1 MAARF
6 YQLPD
11 GKIWSVEKASY
22 ISSVP
27 QHPENNLITLCCADG
42 SASEDYLIRTLRFYG
57 YPLGELAEKCPE
69 AIREQLAELDEKYL
83 TPRILAGLATGDAYA
98 AEQWAAHEREA
109 APLRQK
115 LAELEQA

>member
-1 MAARF
+1 MRKI
-6 YQLPD
+6 YQIKD
-11 GKIWSVEKASY
+11 GRLWDTQEGKY
-22 ISSVP
+22 ISEMPNNESVLLQTNGQP
-27 QHPENNLITLCCADG
+27 ADENYLIT
-42 SASEDYLIRTLRFYG
+42 TLRFYG

-115 LAELEQA
+115 LAALEAAKV

>member
-1 MAARF
+1 MPNRK
-6 YQLPD
+6 YKLED
-11 GKIWSVEKASY
+11 GRVWDVE
-22 ISSVP
+22 SSCYVEP
-27 QHPENNLITLCCADG
+27 AQENVVLLYADG
-42 SASEDYLIRTLRFYG
+42 RPAGEDYLIRTLRFYG
-57 YPLGELAEKCPE
+57 YPLGELADKCPE

-115 LAELEQA
+115 LAALEAAKG

>member
-1 MAARF
+1 MNTII
-6 YQLPD
+6 YQLSD
-11 GKIWSVEKASY
+11 GRYWDTQSAAY
-22 ISSVP
+22 IDVP
-27 QHPENNLITLCCADG
+27 QEGSSIVPLYANGHPAG
-42 SASEDYLIRTLRFYG
+42 EDYLIRTLRFYG

-69 AIREQLAELDEKYL
+69 AIREQLNVLDEKYL

>member
-1 MAARF
+1 MRQF
-6 YQLPD
+6 LYQLTD
-11 GKIWSVEKASY
+11 GRLWDVNNASY
-22 ISSVP
+22 INHDNGAEVVKLRTSEGV
-27 QHPENNLITLCCADG
+27 AD
-42 SASEDYLIRTLRFYG
+42 ETYLIRTLRFYG
-57 YPLGELAEKCPE
+57 YPLGELTEKCPE
-69 AIREQLAELDEKYL
+69 AIREQLNALDEKYL